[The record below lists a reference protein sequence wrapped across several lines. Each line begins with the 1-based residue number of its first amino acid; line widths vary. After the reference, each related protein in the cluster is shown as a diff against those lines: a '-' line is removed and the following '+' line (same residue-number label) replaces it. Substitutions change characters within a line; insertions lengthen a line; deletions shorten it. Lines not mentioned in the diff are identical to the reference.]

1 MAQPTAKQVKV
12 SQSTRIEV
20 REFRRMAGLRRPVR

>member
-1 MAQPTAKQVKV
+1 MAKNTKATKNSKI
-12 SQSTRIEV
+12 SARIEV